1 MIDSHN
7 KRKRFK
13 AETLE
18 DKMKKIY
25 IVEDDRQITQT
36 VATFLKKWSF
46 DVQAATDF
54 QNVVVFYSI
63 NQI

>member
-1 MIDSHN
+1 
-7 KRKRFK
+7 
-13 AETLE
+13 
-18 DKMKKIY
+18 MKKIY